1 MQWRIDTFR
10 VQHITGSGGKF
21 YPANDPIKG
30 SAIARKPATK
40 IIQGD
45 WPWHANRALVDAR
58 SDWHK
63 KAGQR
68 VEVMLFGD
76 THTEFYRL
84 PDDLS
89 NHPYD
94 SPDPEYLFW

>member
-1 MQWRIDTFR
+1 
-10 VQHITGSGGKF
+10 VE
-21 YPANDPIKG
+21 
-30 SAIARKPATK
+30 
-40 IIQGD
+40 
-45 WPWHANRALVDAR
+45 AR

-63 KAGQR
+63 KAGKR

-89 NHPYD
+89 DHPYD
-94 SPDPEYLFW
+94 PPPDPEYLFW